1 MCWYDWHG
9 RWTHGRPVPVR
20 LESCGWQEPRGTGPW
35 VTGDHEAVLWEEGQP
50 VGERVGLLW
59 FGVGVGF

>member
-1 MCWYDWHG
+1 M
-9 RWTHGRPVPVR
+9 R

-35 VTGDHEAVLWEEGQP
+35 VTGDHKAALWEEGQP

-59 FGVGVGF
+59 FGVGVSF